1 MKMRKEIR
9 ATISAL
15 GGYVPS
21 TVLTN
26 QFLSTI
32 VDTSDEWIKQRTG
45 IEERRIAKGEDEAT
59 SDMAAAAIQN
69 LFDNYKVTPEEIDA
83 VILATATPDHL
94 LAPASSLVCKKSG
107 LINAFG
113 FDLNGACS
121 GFLFG
126 LTTGASLIESGRYKK
141 VIVVGADKMS
151 SIVDYQDR
159 NSCIL
164 FGDGAGAV
172 LLEPTTEDY
181 GVMESVMK
189 TDGGGTASLM
199 VKAGGSRFPAT
210 AETVENKSHYIHQ
223 NGAQVFKN
231 AVEAM
236 SSASIEALDLNAL
249 DIDDIDWVIPHQANK
264 RIIQSV
270 SERLNIP
277 FEKVKIN
284 IEKYGN
290 TTSATVPLVL
300 WDFAADFTPGQNLL
314 ITTFGAGF
322 SWGAT
327 CLKWGQL
334 CTKKEIHEFALSQ
347 TAPMSL

>member
-1 MKMRKEIR
+1 MRKEIR

-45 IEERRIAKGEDEAT
+45 IEERRIANADEAT
-59 SDMAAAAIQN
+59 SDLAASAIQN
-69 LFDNYKVTPEEIDA
+69 LLDNYKVKPEEIEA
-83 VILATATPDHL
+83 VIMATATPDHL

-107 LINAFG
+107 LVNAFG

-151 SIVDYQDR
+151 SIVDYKDR

-189 TDGGGTASLM
+189 TDGGGTESLM
-199 VKAGGSRFPAT
+199 VKAGGSRFPAI
-210 AETVENKSHYIHQ
+210 AETIENRSHYISQ
-223 NGAQVFKN
+223 NGALVFKN
-231 AVEAM
+231 AVESM
-236 SSASIEALDLNAL
+236 SSASSEVLDLNDL
-249 DIDDIDWVIPHQANK
+249 NKDEIDWVIPHQANK
-264 RIIQSV
+264 RIIQAV

-300 WDFAADFTPGQNLL
+300 WDFAEDFKPGQHLL

-334 CTKKEIHEFALSQ
+334 CNKKEKQEYAIPQS
-347 TAPMSL
+347 APMSL

>member
-1 MKMRKEIR
+1 MRKEIR

-21 TVLTN
+21 TILTN
-26 QFLSTI
+26 EFLSTI
-32 VDTSDEWIKQRTG
+32 VDTSDEWIRQRTG
-45 IEERRIAKGEDEAT
+45 IEERRIANAEDEAT
-59 SDMAAAAIQN
+59 SDLAASAIQN
-69 LFDNYKVTPEEIDA
+69 LLDTYQVNPNEIDA

-107 LINAFG
+107 LTNAFG

-126 LTTGASLIESGRYKK
+126 LTTGASLIESGRYRK

-151 SIVDYQDR
+151 SIVDYKDR

-172 LLEPTTEDY
+172 LLEPTTDDY
-181 GVMESVMK
+181 GVMNSVLK
-189 TDGGGTASLM
+189 TDGAGTDALL
-199 VKAGGSRFPAT
+199 VPAGGSRFPAT
-210 AETVENKSHYIHQ
+210 HETVQNRAHYIKQ
-223 NGAQVFKN
+223 NGALVFKN
-231 AVEAM
+231 AVESMAN
-236 SSASIEALDLNAL
+236 ASGEALDLNDL
-249 DIDDIDWVIPHQANK
+249 DAEEIDWVIPHQANK
-264 RIIQSV
+264 RIIQAV

-277 FEKVKIN
+277 FDKVKIN

-300 WDFAADFTPGQNLL
+300 WDFAKDFKPGQNLL

-334 CTKKEIHEFALSQ
+334 VAKKEEVEYALPDSA
-347 TAPMSL
+347 TI

>member
-1 MKMRKEIR
+1 MRKDIR

-21 TVLTN
+21 NILTN
-26 QFLSTI
+26 EFLSTI

-45 IEERRIAKGEDEAT
+45 IKERRIATAEDEAT
-59 SDMAAAAIQN
+59 SDLAASAIRN
-69 LFDNYKVTPEEIDA
+69 LLDTYQVKPEEIEA

-94 LAPASSLVCKKSG
+94 LSPASSLVCKKSG
-107 LINAFG
+107 LSNAFG

-126 LTTGASLIESGRYKK
+126 LTMGASLIESGRYRK

-151 SIVDYQDR
+151 SIVDYNDR

-172 LLEPTTEDY
+172 LLEPTTENY
-181 GVMESVMK
+181 GVMDSVLR
-189 TDGGGTASLM
+189 TDGAGNDALL
-199 VKAGGSRFPAT
+199 VPAGGSRLPAT
-210 AETVENKSHYIHQ
+210 NETLQNRAHYIKQH
-223 NGAQVFKN
+223 GALVFKN
-231 AVEAM
+231 AVESMAT
-236 SSASIEALDLNAL
+236 ASGEALDLNDL
-249 DIDDIDWVIPHQANK
+249 DANEIDWVIPHQANM
-264 RIIQSV
+264 RIIQAV
-270 SERLNIP
+270 SDRLNIP

-284 IEKYGN
+284 IERYGN

-300 WDFAADFTPGQNLL
+300 WDFAEDFEPGQNLL

-327 CLKWGQL
+327 CLRWGQL
-334 CTKKEIHEFALSQ
+334 IAKKEQFEYALPESV
-347 TAPMSL
+347 TI

>member
-1 MKMRKEIR
+1 MGKDIR
-9 ATISAL
+9 ATISAI

-21 TVLTN
+21 SVLSN
-26 QFLSTI
+26 AYLSTV

-45 IEERRIAKGEDEAT
+45 IEERRIATAPDEAT
-59 SDMAAAAIQN
+59 SDLAAAAILN
-69 LFDNYKVTPEEIDA
+69 LLDTYQVAPEEIEA

-107 LINAFG
+107 LTNAFG

-151 SIVDYQDR
+151 SIVDYKDR

-172 LLEPTTEDY
+172 LLEPTTEDH
-181 GVMESVMK
+181 GLMDSVLK
-189 TDGGGTASLM
+189 TDGAGTDLLL
-199 VKAGGSRFPAT
+199 VPAGGSRFPAT
-210 AETVENKSHYIHQ
+210 TDTVINREHYVKQ
-223 NGAQVFKN
+223 NGAHVFKA
-231 AVEAM
+231 AVASM
-236 SSASIEALDLNAL
+236 SSACEETMDANNLDVN
-249 DIDDIDWVIPHQANK
+249 DIDWVIPHQANK
-264 RIIQSV
+264 RIIQAV

-277 FEKVKIN
+277 FEKVKMN
-284 IEKYGN
+284 IERYGN

-300 WDFAADFTPGQNLL
+300 WDFAADFKPGQNLL
-314 ITTFGAGF
+314 ITTFGAGY

-334 CTKKEIHEFALSQ
+334 NAKKPVE
-347 TAPMSL
+347 TDSLELAI